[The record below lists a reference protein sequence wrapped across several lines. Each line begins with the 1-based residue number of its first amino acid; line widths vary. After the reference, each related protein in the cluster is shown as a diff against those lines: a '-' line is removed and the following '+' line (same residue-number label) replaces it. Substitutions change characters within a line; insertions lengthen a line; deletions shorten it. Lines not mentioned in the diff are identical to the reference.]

1 MQKSN
6 KKMWF
11 IFLLPLLLGTASC
24 NVSPY
29 RIDMPTEAF
38 GMLRHHMM
46 LSICSSKKKGC
57 SGKITTSSSS
67 GAFFAKSKKDPDYSF
82 YLTAG
87 HSCAEPTF
95 PKFSDGSYIKY
106 MGSNLEVV
114 NEKLER
120 MPATIV
126 KIDKPNDL
134 CVLKV
139 RTSHVKHI
147 SYLDIASD
155 PSERGERVYNM
166 AAPYGYFG
174 RDTILLYEGFYV
186 GRPSQHES
194 VFTIPTRPGSSGSPI
209 LNASMEIVGVV
220 YAGVEKLETMS
231 IASPLDAIQEIVGS
245 VIGED
250 RDVAKFCLLGY
261 CFSAYMR

>member
-1 MQKSN
+1 MQKSI
-6 KKMWF
+6 KKIWF
-11 IFLLPLLLGTASC
+11 IFLLPLLLGIASC

-29 RIDMPTEAF
+29 RIDMPTDAF

-46 LSICSSKKKGC
+46 LSICKGNKGGC
-57 SGKITTSSSS
+57 TGKITTSSSS
-67 GAFFAKSKKDPDYSF
+67 GAFFARSKKDPDYSF

-95 PKFSDGSYIKY
+95 PKFPDGSYIKY

-134 CVLKV
+134 CILKV
-139 RTSHVKHI
+139 KTSHVKHI

-155 PSERGERVYNM
+155 PVPRGERIYNM

-186 GRPSQHES
+186 GRPSRHES
-194 VFTIPTRPGSSGSPI
+194 VFTLPTRPGSSGSPI

-231 IASPLDAIQEIVGS
+231 IASPLDAIQELVEG
-245 VIGED
+245 VIDDD
-250 RDVAKFCLLGY
+250 RGVAKFCLLGY
-261 CFSAYMR
+261 CFTAYVR